1 MTETETPMD
10 RHAIVAEIH
19 RRGTS
24 LRKLAKA
31 ADLEASACCMA
42 LSRGH
47 RAGEQAIA
55 DFLGISPATLWPDR
69 YPSSSQGEPTPT
81 KAGSASPKAAAAT
94 DKRRA
99 A

>member
-1 MTETETPMD
+1 MTNAHKPMD

-19 RRGTS
+19 RCGSS

-31 ADLEASACCMA
+31 NGLETSACAVA

-47 RAGEQAIA
+47 RAGERVIA
-55 DFLGISPATLWPDR
+55 DFLGVSPASLWPDR
-69 YPSSSQGEPTPT
+69 YSSSSQAKATPFRVS
-81 KAGSASPKAAAAT
+81 GASPESVLTT
-94 DKRRA
+94 DKERA